1 MKEKFTYEVER
12 ERMLETY
19 EWDNIWWEH
28 AEDEEKNRILLVG
41 DSISCGYRGFIN
53 KILDKKAFADGIGT
67 SKSLANDSLIALI
80 DYVFVQKKN
89 YKIIQFNNGLHG
101 WHLSADEYEN
111 YYDKTI
117 MHIKEKYPEVKVVIA
132 RTTPLRTKEKIDEYD
147 KQNAMVKERNNA
159 AIKVAKKHGLAV
171 NDLYSVIEDFPQ
183 YYKNDGVH
191 LNDEGY
197 EKLAQ
202 KCVEVFKNIK

>member
-101 WHLSADEYEN
+101 WHLSADEYEY

-117 MHIKEKYPEVKVVIA
+117 KHIKEKYPEVKVVIA
-132 RTTPLRTKEKIDEYD
+132 LTTPLRNKEKIDEYD

-159 AIKVAKKHGLAV
+159 AIRVAKKHGLAV

>member
-12 ERMLETY
+12 ERMMETY

-101 WHLSADEYEN
+101 WHLSADEYE
-111 YYDKTI
+111 YYYKTI
-117 MHIKEKYPEVKVVIA
+117 KHIKEKYPEVKVVIA
-132 RTTPLRTKEKIDEYD
+132 LTTPLRNKEKIDEYD

-159 AIKVAKKHGLAV
+159 AIRVAKKHGLAV

>member
-12 ERMLETY
+12 ERMMETY

-101 WHLSADEYEN
+101 WHLSADEYEY

-117 MHIKEKYPEVKVVIA
+117 KHIKEKYPEVKVVIA
-132 RTTPLRTKEKIDEYD
+132 LTTPLRNKEKIDEYD

-159 AIKVAKKHGLAV
+159 AIRVAKKHGLAV

>member
-101 WHLSADEYEN
+101 WHLSADEYEY

-117 MHIKEKYPEVKVVIA
+117 KHIKEKYPEVKVVIA
-132 RTTPLRTKEKIDEYD
+132 LTTPLRNKEKIDEYD

>member
-53 KILDKKAFADGIGT
+53 KIFDKKAFADGIGT

-101 WHLSADEYEN
+101 WHLSADEYEY

-117 MHIKEKYPEVKVVIA
+117 KHIKEKYPEVKVVIA
-132 RTTPLRTKEKIDEYD
+132 LTTPLRNKEKIDEYD

-159 AIKVAKKHGLAV
+159 AIRVAKKHGLAV

>member
-101 WHLSADEYEN
+101 WHLSADEYEY

-117 MHIKEKYPEVKVVIA
+117 KHIKEKYPEVKVVIA
-132 RTTPLRTKEKIDEYD
+132 LTTPLRNKEKIDEYD

-159 AIKVAKKHGLAV
+159 AIRVAKKHGLAV
-171 NDLYSVIEDFPQ
+171 NDLYSLIEDFPQ

-202 KCVEVFKNIK
+202 KCIEVFKNVE